1 MQLSPARH
9 HKLRNRWLE
18 LIAAYKL
25 LQAILLVAVGV
36 GALKLVHKDVA
47 DILMDVVHA
56 LHRNPEGRFVGFL
69 LDKAALVN
77 DHLLRRFSLFVFFYA
92 ALGVL
97 EGVGLLL
104 EKAWAE
110 YLTAIITA
118 SFLPLEIIE
127 LHHRV
132 TWIKIVFLVVNL
144 AVLAYLVYHLIRRKT
159 AAGRLAESIR

>member
-1 MQLSPARH
+1 VSSVRNP
-9 HKLRNRWLE
+9 KLRNRWLE

-25 LQAILLVAVGV
+25 LQATLLMAAGF

-47 DILMDVVHA
+47 DVLMELVHT
-56 LHRNPEGRFVGFL
+56 LHRDPEGRFIRFL
-69 LDKAALVN
+69 LEKADLVD
-77 DHLLRRFSLFVFFYA
+77 DHILRRFSLFVFVYA
-92 ALGVL
+92 GLGIL

-127 LHHRV
+127 ISHGV
-132 TWIKIVFLVVNL
+132 TWIKVGFLVVNL
-144 AVLAYLVYHLIRRKT
+144 AVLVYLVFHLIRRRMV
-159 AAGRLAESIR
+159 AGRLAESSR

>member
-1 MQLSPARH
+1 VSPARK

-25 LQAILLVAVGV
+25 LQSILLIAVGV

-47 DILMDVVHA
+47 DVLMDLVHA
-56 LHRNPEGRFVGFL
+56 LHRNPEGRFVSFL
-69 LDKAALVN
+69 LDKAALID

-92 ALGVL
+92 GLGIL

-132 TWIKIVFLVVNL
+132 TWMKVGFLTVNL
-144 AVLAYLVYHLIRRKT
+144 AVLAYLVFHLIRRRT
-159 AAGRLAESIR
+159 AAGKLEESSR